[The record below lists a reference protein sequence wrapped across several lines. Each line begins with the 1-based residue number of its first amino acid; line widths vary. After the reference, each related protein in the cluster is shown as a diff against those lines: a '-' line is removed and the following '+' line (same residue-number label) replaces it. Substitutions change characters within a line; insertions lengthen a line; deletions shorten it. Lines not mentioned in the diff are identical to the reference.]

1 MTTSCKNAKAPNFL
15 SHGVV
20 PVARVP
26 WQRCQGFRLQKSG
39 APLEMVMKPNGK
51 KKPQKSLRFRI
62 QHPGFQMQKR
72 VFPQS
77 VVTYKNHIE
86 WKYKKGTIYLS
97 I

>member
-1 MTTSCKNAKAPNFL
+1 
-15 SHGVV
+15 
-20 PVARVP
+20 
-26 WQRCQGFRLQKSG
+26 
-39 APLEMVMKPNGK
+39 MVMKPNGK